1 MDTVRK
7 SLFVSLRKLNQLST
21 VSRCV
26 GTQTKP
32 HQQEDPISDVRSFQ
46 ARDTM
51 VYRTRNPQPK
61 PDRDTLSFGTAFT
74 DHMLTVEWEGNWS
87 TPVISPLK
95 NLSLH
100 PAAKT
105 LQYCTQVFEGMKAF
119 RGYDDKVRLFRPM
132 DNMDRMVRSAERAGL
147 PTFDPVELLGCVM
160 KLLSVDKSWVPRATP
175 DLPYSVY
182 LRPTMIGTEPALG
195 IDKPSSCLLYVIA
208 GPAGPYFKSGM
219 KPVSLLADPKYVRAW
234 PGGSGMHKMGS
245 NYAPTIQVQKAALQA
260 GCQQVLWLHG
270 DEEEIT
276 EAGTMN
282 LFLYWVNPD
291 GEKEL
296 VTAPLNGLILP
307 GVTRQS
313 VMDIAN
319 QWDEFKVTERSITMK
334 ELLDGIKENR
344 VIEMFGSGTAVS
356 ICPVGKIKYSGQ
368 WYNVSDQQELA
379 TRLFGHLTAIQYGE
393 CPSDWTVEVD

>member
-1 MDTVRK
+1 METVRK
-7 SLFVSLRKLNQLST
+7 SVLVSVRKLNQFS
-21 VSRCV
+21 VASRCI
-26 GTQTKP
+26 GTQTK
-32 HQQEDPISDVRSFQ
+32 HSQQDDEILDGRSFQ

-51 VYRTRNPQPK
+51 VYRTRRPQPK
-61 PDRDTLSFGTAFT
+61 PAKDTLSFGTAFS
-74 DHMLTVEWEGNWS
+74 DHMLTIEWEGQWS

-132 DNMDRMVRSAERAGL
+132 NNMERMVKSAERAGL
-147 PTFDPVELLGCVM
+147 PTFEPEELLGCVK
-160 KLLSVDKSWVPRATP
+160 KLVSLDKSWIPKASP
-175 DLPYSVY
+175 DMPYSTY

-195 IDKPSSCLLYVIA
+195 IDKPASCMLYVIS
-208 GPAGPYFKSGM
+208 GPVGPYFKTGM

-234 PGGSGMHKMGS
+234 PGGSGMYKMGS
-245 NYAPTIQVQKAALQA
+245 NYAPTIHVQKAALEA

-270 DEEEIT
+270 DEQEIT

-282 LFLYWVNPD
+282 LFLYWINTD

-296 VTAPLNGLILP
+296 VTAPLNGIILP

-313 VMDIAN
+313 VLDLAN
-319 QWDEFKVTERSITMK
+319 QWGEFKVTERSITML
-334 ELLDGIKENR
+334 ELIRGIEENR

-356 ICPVGKIKYSGQ
+356 ICPVGQIKYCDQ
-368 WYNVSDQQELA
+368 WYTVSKEQKLA
-379 TRLFGHLTAIQYGE
+379 TRMFKQLTAIQYGE
-393 CPSDWTVEVD
+393 LQSEWAVEVD